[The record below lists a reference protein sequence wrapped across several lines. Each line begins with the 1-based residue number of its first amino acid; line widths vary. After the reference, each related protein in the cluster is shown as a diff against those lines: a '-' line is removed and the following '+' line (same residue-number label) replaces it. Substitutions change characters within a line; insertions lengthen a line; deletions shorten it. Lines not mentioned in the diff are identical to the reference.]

1 MNKYIN
7 VPQFQT
13 KCFYLIVKPINKDN
27 SVCNLEFKINIISEI
42 EFKRQLC
49 CGGSG
54 LPVITSVQ
62 SCYVRART
70 HSPKL
75 YNLLRARFKVI
86 VLLYRSHLV
95 DIQLFKK

>member
-1 MNKYIN
+1 M
-7 VPQFQT
+7 FLST
-13 KCFYLIVKPINKDN
+13 YLIVKPINKDN

-62 SCYVRART
+62 SCYVRA
-70 HSPKL
+70 HSLSKT
-75 YNLLRARFKVI
+75 I
-86 VLLYRSHLV
+86 HVLKSLHSFTDHV
-95 DIQLFKK
+95 